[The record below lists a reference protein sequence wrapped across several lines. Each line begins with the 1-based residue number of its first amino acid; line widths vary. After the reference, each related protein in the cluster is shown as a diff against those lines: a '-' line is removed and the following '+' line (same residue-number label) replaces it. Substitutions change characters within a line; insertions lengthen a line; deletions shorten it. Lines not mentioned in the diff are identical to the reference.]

1 MGNGDGGPVGQ
12 IEAEGVK
19 GGRSSAAVHV
29 PAYSDR
35 GTDAALAETVS
46 DAVRLPDIGLMADLS
61 RSWRLGGAPCWMET
75 PYYNNA
81 SMLRILG
88 SDGYF
93 YMHDAADA
101 WGVRPVIVVEEAAL
115 AAS

>member
-1 MGNGDGGPVGQ
+1 
-12 IEAEGVK
+12 
-19 GGRSSAAVHV
+19 
-29 PAYSDR
+29 
-35 GTDAALAETVS
+35 
-46 DAVRLPDIGLMADLS
+46 
-61 RSWRLGGAPCWMET
+61 MET